1 MNNWISSRAV
11 LRAEHF
17 DLKYKG
23 PEPGELEFL
32 LRRIEDG
39 GEPVLELGCGTGR
52 VLVPL
57 LERGVDATGVDV
69 SPAMLDRC
77 RAKCVARRLPVEL
90 RIQSMQALEL
100 PRKFGTVFLGSCGL
114 GVLDSEAD
122 VRATFR
128 SVFNHLNPGGVFS
141 FEIET
146 PPEAAPARDRTG
158 LWSGGWDVA
167 EDGSALVVRMVHN
180 YDPDTQVRASVMIL
194 ERYVDGRL
202 EDTELHE
209 TTMRFWEVETV
220 TAYLGDVGFDDVIAS
235 NVFTDDQPPGD
246 NHWLVIRA
254 RKPQSN
260 TQRGQQARAGEA
272 QTT

>member
-1 MNNWISSRAV
+1 MTKWIAPRAV
-11 LRAEHF
+11 LFAEHF

-77 RAKCVARRLPVEL
+77 RAKCAARRLPVEL
-90 RIQSMQALEL
+90 QVQSMQALEV
-100 PRKFGTVFLGSCGL
+100 PRKFGTVFMGSCGL
-114 GVLDSEAD
+114 GVLDSEDD
-122 VRATFR
+122 VHATFR
-128 SVFNHLNPGGVFS
+128 NVFSHLNSNGVFS

-146 PPEAAPARDRTG
+146 PPESGPIRERPG
-158 LWSGGWDVA
+158 VWSGGWDVA
-167 EDGSALVVRMVHN
+167 EDRSVIARRLIHN
-180 YDPDTQVRASVMIL
+180 YEPDTHVRSSVMVF

-202 EDTELHE
+202 DDTELHE
-209 TTMRFWEVETV
+209 TTMRFWDVETV
-220 TAYLGDVGFDDVIAS
+220 TAYLGEAGFVDVIAS
-235 NVFTDDQPPGD
+235 NVFTDDEPPGG
-246 NHWLVIRA
+246 NQWLVIRA
-254 RKPQSN
+254 RKP
-260 TQRGQQARAGEA
+260 
-272 QTT
+272 